1 MIERSLACIAALAV
15 LFAVAPT
22 ASAQQAYPTPME
34 AAEALVD
41 GIASH
46 DEASVAR
53 TVGDGYRRYLPI
65 ATLDPDEIT
74 SFLEAWAQSRRIVP
88 SGDAKAYL
96 EVGRYGW
103 TLPIP
108 LVKGASGWSFDTAAS
123 ADELRARRIG
133 HNELAAIQAM
143 LAYTDAQE
151 EFNLY
156 DRTRNGRNDYAR
168 HLISTRGAHDG
179 LYWPPRPGVPDS
191 PLGPLMAQPKGEAY
205 HGYRYRIL
213 TAQGKDA
220 PGGAR
225 RYVTP
230 GGMTAGYAL
239 VAWPA
244 KWGETGVMTFI
255 VNQDKT
261 VYQKDLGPDTAARV
275 RALRTYN
282 PDPSWT
288 RVSVK

>member
-1 MIERSLACIAALAV
+1 MIERSLARIAALAM

-22 ASAQQAYPTPME
+22 ASAQQAFPTPME

-46 DEASVAR
+46 DDASVAR
-53 TVGDGYRRYLPI
+53 TLGDGYRKYLPI
-65 ATLDPDEIT
+65 ATLDPDETT

-96 EVGRYGW
+96 EVGLHGW

-108 LVKGASGWSFDTAAS
+108 LVKGATGWSFDTAAT

-133 HNELAAIQAM
+133 RNELAAIQVM

-168 HLISTRGAHDG
+168 RLISTSGAHDG
-179 LYWPPRPGVPDS
+179 LYWPPRPGEPDS

-225 RYVTP
+225 GYVTP
-230 GGMTAGYAL
+230 DGMTAGYAL

-261 VYQKDLGPDTAARV
+261 VYQKDLGPDTGARV